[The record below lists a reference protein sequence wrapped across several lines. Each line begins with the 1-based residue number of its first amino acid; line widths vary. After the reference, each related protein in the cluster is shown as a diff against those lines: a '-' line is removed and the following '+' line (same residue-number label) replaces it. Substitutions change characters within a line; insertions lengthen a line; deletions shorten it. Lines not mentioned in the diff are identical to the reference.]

1 MKFSNRENS
10 SYLIELPKGGEKT
23 VWESRSVAVNLVVLI
38 TPTRDLSDTRVLVAQ
53 RGPKAADYQGFY
65 NLVAGY
71 LDWDE
76 NGTEAAVREC
86 WEETGL
92 NLIDLTWAEGIQI
105 ISNNLNQPWHVKT
118 DPSSNR
124 QNVSLRYG
132 LKILSQRDF
141 PFLNTDNNEV
151 VGEVENPHWMK
162 IDDIPNHQWAFD
174 HDQVIFDY
182 LSRR

>member
-1 MKFSNRENS
+1 MKFNNRDNPVHKIGDK
-10 SYLIELPKGGEKT
+10 L
-23 VWESRSVAVNLVVLI
+23 VWESRSTAVNLVVLM
-38 TPTRDLSDTRVLVAQ
+38 TPIKNMKDIRVLVAQ
-53 RGPKAADYQGFY
+53 RGPKAADCQGFY

-92 NLIDLTWAEGIQI
+92 NLIELCWSEGIQI

-118 DPSSNR
+118 DPSANR
-124 QNVSLRYG
+124 QNISLRYG
-132 LKILSQRDF
+132 LKLLTKGEF
-141 PFLNTDNNEV
+141 PDLNTDNNEV
-151 VGEVENPHWMK
+151 VGEVENPQWMP
-162 IDDIPNHQWAFD
+162 IEEIPNYQWAFD

-182 LSRR
+182 LASR